1 MIYAFVVNNE
11 LHFTKIQKAIPKS
24 AEIIKA
30 FEDNVDLTDI
40 IFDGQEIRIKTKE
53 EKLQE
58 YKSRKVEELNSKVQQ
73 YIDNTFR
80 ELDWGNNEADALA
93 SIRNTIDVKLGEI
106 LYLLEEDLKAQGKDT
121 SAVTV
126 SSFWKK
132 AALYFAGKYSSDQ
145 AIQELQAL
153 GVTDETIQKV
163 IPLLEEAISAAALK
177 LWDEQVWD
185 YEEKLEEQIQKATSI
200 EEIDQLMD
208 SIQFPPPPG
217 GEG

>member
-1 MIYAFVVNNE
+1 MFALIKNNKVYAICDNRTIELNKEDTDKVLKLNDSFIRYVHCVEYIKDKLIVNLNCVKNIYIKE
-11 LHFTKIQKAIPKS
+11 LDTKI
-24 AEIIKA
+24 
-30 FEDNVDLTDI
+30 
-40 IFDGQEIRIKTKE
+40 
-53 EKLQE
+53 
-58 YKSRKVEELNSKVQQ
+58 QQ

-185 YEEKLEEQIQKATSI
+185 YEEEVEEQIQKATSI
-200 EEIDQLMD
+200 EQIDQLMENLN
-208 SIQFPPPPG
+208 FPPPPG
-217 GEG
+217 GES